1 MKMEAGEPIIFGDL
15 GSLEMRPSRLAP
27 YDGEIGVRLLYQDP
41 VSGAE
46 HDLIRYPAGL
56 KAKLHRHTAAHT
68 IVVLE
73 GRLAVNDDVIG
84 PGGYCHFPAGEPMF
98 HAPAG
103 QDGCLFVII
112 FHGPFD
118 VELVGEGPL
127 RSGPP

>member
-1 MKMEAGEPIIFGDL
+1 MEAGELIVFDDL

-27 YDGEIGVRLLYQDP
+27 YDGEIGVRLLYHDP
-41 VSGAE
+41 VSGVE

-68 IVVLE
+68 IVLLQ
-73 GRLAVNDDVIG
+73 GRLAVNDEVVA
-84 PGGYCHFPAGEPMF
+84 PGAYCHFPAGEPMF

-103 QDGCLFVII
+103 QEDCLFVII

-118 VELVGEGPL
+118 VEVVGDEAF
-127 RSGPP
+127 RSGPS